1 MLIHETVKLIESTEE
16 EKTKDKHWSIVYWGE
31 TFYSLLVTCYSVLV
45 TFYSLLVTF
54 YSLLVTY
61 YWLLVTFYSLLVAF

>member
-31 TFYSLLVTCYSVLV
+31 TFYSLLVTFYSLLVTCYSVLV

-61 YWLLVTFYSLLVAF
+61 Y